1 MSNCNA
7 GRVHENPLF
16 EQEPLVDTNAFVD
29 IISGGM
35 ERTAADFVPVSRPHA
50 GFFSSR
56 LDIASCPKMGGS
68 RVSWSGVVWFL
79 FCVRGGVPLV
89 RNISKGVQEHTRIC
103 RILAK
108 LLRSCFPPRQAS
120 DGHRIESNHSLT
132 F

>member
-35 ERTAADFVPVSRPHA
+35 EDGSRLCAGLSPTHA
-50 GFFSSR
+50 GFFTR

-68 RVSWSGVVWFL
+68 RVSWRQGL
-79 FCVRGGVPLV
+79 FGSFFV
-89 RNISKGVQEHTRIC
+89 
-103 RILAK
+103 
-108 LLRSCFPPRQAS
+108 
-120 DGHRIESNHSLT
+120 
-132 F
+132 